1 MTLTTVLYVVIF
13 ISAAAYLAS
22 RSKALS
28 TVSGNQKELHSLPQY
43 YGFNGLLLSLLP
55 AIILLMIWTFVQ
67 SLVVESTISN
77 MLPDDMVSEQAN
89 LNLLMSEV
97 ERLSDGLKIVISS
110 GISDRSTLL
119 DSNTSVATVQEALLQ
134 ANVFL
139 SGDIDQEIMKA
150 AQRRFVMETDG
161 SMYRNWLVI
170 MTSIIGFVIAFRQSR
185 SDFRARNQVE
195 RIVLLLLAS
204 AATIAIVASIGIVL
218 SMVFEAARFFD
229 MHPWTDFFFGLVW
242 APSFR
247 FQSELAI
254 LPLLWGTLYISF
266 VALLVAVPIG
276 LFAAIYLSEYA
287 TKSVRSIAK
296 PLLEILAGIP
306 TIVYGLFALT
316 TLGPFLRMF
325 FGDGGFLGVEWMSD
339 SRSVITAGV
348 VMGMML
354 IPFVSSL
361 SDDIINAVPQSM
373 RDGSYGL
380 GATQSETVRNVIIP
394 AALPGIIGA
403 ILLAASRA
411 IGETMIVVMGAGA
424 IARFALN
431 PLEALTTITTRI
443 VSQLT
448 GDLEFDSPETLVAF
462 ALGLSLFVL
471 TLCLNVLA
479 LYVVRKYREQYE

>member
-1 MTLTTVLYVVIF
+1 MTLTTVLCIVVF
-13 ISAAAYLAS
+13 ITGAAYLAS
-22 RSKALS
+22 RSKALL

-55 AIILLMIWTFVQ
+55 ALILLMIWTFVQ
-67 SLVVESTISN
+67 SLVVESTISG
-77 MLPDDMVSEQAN
+77 MLPDYMVSDQAN

-97 ERLSDGLKIVISS
+97 ERLSDGLKILISS
-110 GISDRSTLL
+110 RISDRTIIL
-119 DSNTSVATVQEALLQ
+119 DPNTSVATVQEALLQ

-139 SGDIDQEIMKA
+139 SGDINQEIMKA

-161 SMYRNWLVI
+161 SMYRNWIVI
-170 MTSIIGFVIAFRQSR
+170 LTSIIGFVIAFRQSR

-287 TKSVRSIAK
+287 NKSVRSTAK

-316 TLGPFLRMF
+316 TFGPFLRMF

-380 GATQSETVRNVIIP
+380 GATQSETVRSVIIP

-424 IARFALN
+424 VAKFAGN

-462 ALGLSLFVL
+462 ALGLTLFAL

-479 LYVVRKYREQYE
+479 LYIVRKYREQYE

>member
-22 RSKALS
+22 RSKAVS

-119 DSNTSVATVQEALLQ
+119 DPNTSVATVQEALLQ

-170 MTSIIGFVIAFRQSR
+170 LTSIIGFVIAFRQSR

-316 TLGPFLRMF
+316 TFGPFLRMF

-424 IARFALN
+424 IARFTLN

>member
-119 DSNTSVATVQEALLQ
+119 DPNTSVATVQEALLQ

-316 TLGPFLRMF
+316 TFGPFLRMF

-424 IARFALN
+424 IARFTLN